1 MCVVTQR
8 HTHRTPGSAACPEQS
23 SSESIPGIVASQQGL
38 TIKLRLFPVR
48 LGRGQK
54 SPEEWSFPEG
64 LFLVSLG
71 AIGNN
76 SHSSHLS
83 TAAQVCC
90 PCDKSCR
97 K

>member
-1 MCVVTQR
+1 MCG
-8 HTHRTPGSAACPEQS
+8 HPETHRTPGSAACPKQS
-23 SSESIPGIVASQQGL
+23 PSESIPGTVTSQQGL
-38 TIKLRLFPVR
+38 TIKLRLFPAR

-64 LFLVSLG
+64 LFFVSLG

-76 SHSSHLS
+76 SHSGHVS
-83 TAAQVCC
+83 TSAQVCC
-90 PCDKSCR
+90 LCDKGCR